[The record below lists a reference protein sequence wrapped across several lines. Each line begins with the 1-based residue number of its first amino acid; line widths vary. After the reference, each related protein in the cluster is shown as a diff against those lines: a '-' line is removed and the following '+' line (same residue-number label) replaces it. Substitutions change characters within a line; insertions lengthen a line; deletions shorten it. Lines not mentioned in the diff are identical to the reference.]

1 MSHPPF
7 CLVAFLLHNVVDS
20 SKVLSQVSNLEIVGE
35 TETWMSTKGKEKG
48 TMHSLC
54 KQIAISAAF
63 WGCIGFVGSGSVFA
77 GVDTNGLFELEG
89 NAIEEAA
96 PGDDWEVLASGGGT
110 SSAFTG
116 ILNDAGLLSIFDG
129 GKKDTQ
135 DIDRWSWR
143 AGGGGGFPDKNDITN
158 SYSASYT
165 DANGDLIIY
174 FGADRF
180 TNEGSAELGFWFFEG
195 NVASQPDG
203 SFTGVHSENDILIL
217 ANFGGNGTLESI
229 AAYQWDPSQK
239 DNLRLLSGNAGQC
252 GDGGGDYDVCA
263 VSNLAESE
271 SPWEYVGK
279 GEVGDG
285 PFPIV
290 TFFEGGINVS
300 KLLGSAP
307 GETPCFTSFMATTRS
322 SDSLSATLKD
332 FVDGELDVCSID
344 GAISCLTGSITS
356 DESAFEFTYD
366 FDIVNDGAGTLY
378 DVTYTVYEVNGNP
391 DGTDKVI
398 LTGTLPS
405 PLPGNTTE
413 MVGPESFESSMSQPT
428 IRLEVEAAPNTGE
441 PKTITAGFDIPLTSQ
456 CPPPPVNPGLTV
468 SKQCSTSIV
477 IDQFGT
483 PNDPSDDR
491 VVVKVDFGGQV
502 CNTGDI
508 GLTNV
513 TVVDDKAGIV
523 ASGLELAKDPDGAG
537 SEMGECMAYSGS
549 YFPATVNATNPTQ
562 ASFTDTVDA
571 TGIANVTGQTVEA
584 EMPASATCYLCQ

>member
-1 MSHPPF
+1 MYSWF
-7 CLVAFLLHNVVDS
+7 KRLAV
-20 SKVLSQVSNLEIVGE
+20 
-35 TETWMSTKGKEKG
+35 
-48 TMHSLC
+48 
-54 KQIAISAAF
+54 SAAF
-63 WGCIGFVGSGSVFA
+63 LGCIGFIGSGSVFA

-89 NAIEEAA
+89 NAVDEAA
-96 PGDDWEVLASGGGT
+96 AGDDWDTLAGGGG
-110 SSAFTG
+110 SHSAFSQ
-116 ILNDAGLLSIFDG
+116 ILTDAGLTSIFDG
-129 GKKDTQ
+129 GKKDTL

-158 SYSASYT
+158 AYSASYT

-217 ANFGGNGTLESI
+217 ANFGGNGTLDSI

-263 VSNLAESE
+263 VSNLVETE
-271 SPWEYVGK
+271 SPWMYVEK
-279 GEVGDG
+279 GETEDG
-285 PFPIV
+285 PFPSV
-290 TFFEGGINVS
+290 TFFEGGINIS
-300 KLLGSAP
+300 ELLGSAP
-307 GETPCFTSFMATTRS
+307 GETPCFTSFIAETRS
-322 SDSLSATLKD
+322 STSLTASLKD

-356 DESAFEFTYD
+356 DETAFEFTYD
-366 FDIVNDGAGTLY
+366 FDIVNDGAGTLH

-391 DGTDKVI
+391 DGSDKVI
-398 LTGTLPS
+398 LTGTLENS
-405 PLPGNTTE
+405 LSGNTTE

-428 IRLEVEAAPNTGE
+428 IRLEVEAAASPGGE
-441 PKTITAGFDIPLTSQ
+441 KNITAGFVNPITSV
-456 CPPPPVNPGLTV
+456 CPAPPVNPGLTV

-477 IDQFGT
+477 IDQNET
-483 PNDPSDDR
+483 PGDPTDDR
-491 VVVKVDFGGQV
+491 VVVKVDFSGQV

-508 GLTNV
+508 GLSNV
-513 TVVDDKAGIV
+513 TVTDDKAGV
-523 ASGLELAKDPDGAG
+523 AATGLTLAV
-537 SEMGECMAYSGS
+537 GECKPYSGA
-549 YFPATVNATNPTQ
+549 YFPGTVNATNPTL

-571 TGIANVTGQTVEA
+571 AGTANVTGQAVEA
-584 EMPASATCYLCQ
+584 EMPASATCFLCE